1 MIKSIKKII
10 YSWENIQISRRKKNY
25 TIKDGR
31 VYKTRALNFLELTK
45 RKLKIYRY
53 MLLKKYF

>member
-10 YSWENIQISRRKKNY
+10 YSWENIQIFRRKKNN
-25 TIKDGR
+25 TIKDRR
-31 VYKTRALNFLELTK
+31 VYKTRALKFLELTK
-45 RKLKIYRY
+45 RKLKIYQD